1 MSTTTSDIMDAI
13 SPLGLHKIA
22 HGGDIGKIS
31 SDARASAQA
40 QTNPQIRQQRQQA
53 EHRASQTLD
62 QEAVAAI
69 RETVAAVSAITADRR
84 QDAVD
89 AMERATGKIN
99 LVLARNP
106 QTALIPVDV
115 EVIVFDTAPNDD
127 DGITFLRDLVDF
139 AVDDMD
145 YPAAR
150 SALKQLMSEI
160 RVRTYH
166 LPLATYPG
174 ALQEAAR
181 LLDQN
186 RVQEAASA
194 LLIALGTLVAIEE
207 IFPIPLLLAQE
218 AVNQA
223 EAKAA
228 QDKSAALAL
237 LQTARDELYRA
248 GELGYAGHAED
259 YGALRDEISK
269 LEKQLKADENTSSVF
284 TKLKEK
290 LASFIGRQSK
300 AKQDSQRAGQP
311 SGQPQTREGSQPP
324 QSSQASEQQRPAK
337 RQPAA

>member
-1 MSTTTSDIMDAI
+1 MDAI
-13 SPLGLHKIA
+13 SPLGLHKTA

-40 QTNPQIRQQRQQA
+40 QTHPQVRQQRQQA
-53 EHRASQTLD
+53 EERASQRLD
-62 QEAVAAI
+62 PEAVAAI
-69 RETVAAVSAITADRR
+69 RETVAALNAITADRR
-84 QDAVD
+84 RDAVA

-106 QTALIPVDV
+106 ETALIPVDV
-115 EVIVFDTAPNDD
+115 EVIVLDTAPDDD
-127 DGITFLRDLVDF
+127 DGIDLLRDAVDV

-150 SALKQLMSEI
+150 SALRLLMSEI

-166 LPLATYPG
+166 LPLATYPD
-174 ALQEAAR
+174 ALKEAAR
-181 LLDQN
+181 LLDQGGA
-186 RVQEAASA
+186 QEAATA
-194 LLIALGTLVAIEE
+194 LLIALGTLVAIDE

-223 EAKAA
+223 ETKAV

-237 LQTARDELYRA
+237 LQAAKDELYRA
-248 GELGYAGHAED
+248 SELGYAGHAED
-259 YGALRDEISK
+259 YGGLRDEISK
-269 LEKQLKADENTSSVF
+269 LEKQLKADEDASSVF

-300 AKQDSQRAGQP
+300 PKQDRPRAGQQ
-311 SGQPQTREGSQPP
+311 SGQQQTREGSQPP
-324 QSSQASEQQRPAK
+324 QSSQTSEQERPAK
-337 RQPAA
+337 TQPAA